1 LDTARTAGTR
11 FRIARHPDLRILRF
25 EDESLVFNPVLWH
38 THFLNAS
45 GTLILD
51 CLDEA
56 PATAGELTEALCDEE
71 GNPALPI
78 GQIEQMLS
86 ELEALGIVER
96 DIPGTPA

>member
-1 LDTARTAGTR
+1 VDPARTAGTR
-11 FRIARHPDLRILRF
+11 YAIARHPGFRILRF

-56 PATAGELTEALCDEE
+56 PATPGELATALCDEE
-71 GNPALPI
+71 GNPALPVE
-78 GQIEQMLS
+78 QIEQMLA
-86 ELEALGIVER
+86 ELESLGIVVR
-96 DIPGTPA
+96 DPAAA